1 MRWPRALA
9 NSGKAAFGQRA
20 LTAGTRLDSGHA
32 TAGTR
37 VLQPPV
43 ANKTRSGLYGEP
55 IHHPRDQCGRM
66 SGLVDDILI
75 MIDAAL

>member
-1 MRWPRALA
+1 MYSYGITVR
-9 NSGKAAFGQRA
+9 QRA
-20 LTAGTRLDSGHA
+20 AQRARRLDSGHA

-37 VLQPPV
+37 VLQPQA

-55 IHHPRDQCGRM
+55 INHPRDQCGRM